1 MPDENTVKLGEWLT
15 IAATIVGPI
24 LAVQAQKW
32 VERDTAKQAMKD
44 NIFKTLMATRGA
56 RLSQPHVEAL
66 NMIPIAFYGRR
77 YFGRQWQTTGEKR
90 VSVAWRDYFAHL
102 NIDVSRVAEPQRAIY
117 ANDRDE
123 KFINLLH
130 MIAIAQ
136 RYDFEPLDL
145 RNGYTPEHH
154 NTIDTDSEAIRTGL
168 ANILSGRSPLPMRI
182 VEWPAV
188 STQPSATEE
197 ASNQT

>member
-1 MPDENTVKLGEWLT
+1 MWEHETVRLGEWLT
-15 IAATIVGPI
+15 IAAAIIGPV

-32 VERDTAKQAMKD
+32 VERDTAKQSMKD
-44 NIFKTLMATRGA
+44 SIFRTLMATRGA

-77 YFGRQWQTTGEKR
+77 YFGHQWQNAAEKR
-90 VSVAWRDYFAHL
+90 VSTAWREYFANL
-102 NIDVSRVAEPQRAIY
+102 GVSLENFSESQRDVLFNER
-117 ANDRDE
+117 ND

-145 RNGYTPEHH
+145 RNGYTPNHH
-154 NTIDTDSEAIRTGL
+154 TTVDAESEAIRAGL
-168 ANILSGRSPLPMRI
+168 AQILSGHAPLPMKI
-182 VEWPAV
+182 VEWPGVQAQADHV
-188 STQPSATEE
+188 ENA
-197 ASNQT
+197 

>member
-1 MPDENTVKLGEWLT
+1 MTDQEIRLGEWLT

-32 VERDTAKQAMKD
+32 VERDTAKQTMKD
-44 NIFKTLMATRGA
+44 TIFRTLMATRGA

-77 YFGRQWQTTGEKR
+77 YFGRQWQTAAERR
-90 VSVAWRDYFAHL
+90 VSIAWRDYFAHL
-102 NIDVSRVAEPQRAIY
+102 ASDATRLTEPQVAVYLSDR
-117 ANDRDE
+117 ND

-154 NTIDTDSEAIRTGL
+154 NTVDTDSEAIRTGL
-168 ANILSGRSPLPMRI
+168 AHILSGRSPLPMRI
-182 VEWPAV
+182 VEWPATAPQ
-188 STQPSATEE
+188 TQVAEQP
-197 ASNQT
+197 